1 VSAEYGVLG
10 EINTAARFKRGL
22 AMPTFLW
29 EGKTAQGRVL
39 KGEIEAPNLEAVFG
53 ILRDR
58 RIRPVANRIREKGK
72 GFDKEITIPG
82 FAEKVKARDLSVFT
96 RQFATMIDAGLPI
109 VQCLDILSQ
118 QTESKVL
125 RNTVRA
131 IKQDVEGGAT
141 LAEALSRH
149 PKTFDNLYVNM
160 VQAGETGGVLNAIL
174 NRISLFIEKANKLK
188 KKVKGA
194 MIYPCSIIF
203 VAVVVVAI
211 LLIFVIPVFAELY
224 GSMGKAL
231 PAPTQIT
238 INISNWFRSY
248 FLYMVFAL
256 VGIIVAIR
264 AYYVTDNGRMN
275 IDRLFLRLP
284 VVGDLLRK
292 VAVARFSQNMA
303 ILLSSGVP
311 ILDGLA
317 ITARTAGNR
326 VIEKAIMDSRVSI
339 SQGRTVAEP
348 LRDSKIFP
356 PMVCQMVAVG
366 EQTGGL
372 DTMLKKVA
380 ELYEDEVDDAVANL
394 TALMEPMIMVFLG
407 VILGG
412 LVVSMYLPIFQLGS
426 VVQ

>member
-1 VSAEYGVLG
+1 
-10 EINTAARFKRGL
+10 
-22 AMPTFLW
+22 MPTFMW
-29 EGKTAQGRVL
+29 EGKTAQGRIL

-82 FAEKVKARDLSVFT
+82 FGEKVKARDLSVFT

-118 QTESKVL
+118 QTESKAL
-125 RNTVRA
+125 RNTVRT

-149 PKTFDNLYVNM
+149 PKVFDNLYVNM

-174 NRISLFIEKANKLK
+174 NRISMFIEKANKLK

-238 INISNWFRSY
+238 INISNWFRAY

-264 AYYVTDNGRMN
+264 AYYATDNGRMN

-317 ITARTAGNR
+317 ITARTAGNK

-339 SQGRTVAEP
+339 SQGRTVSEP
-348 LRDSKIFP
+348 LRESQIFP

-412 LVVSMYLPIFQLGS
+412 LVISMYLPIFQLGS
-426 VVQ
+426 VVA

>member
-1 VSAEYGVLG
+1 LKLPTWKLFLRFCGIAE
-10 EINTAARFKRGL
+10 F
-22 AMPTFLW
+22 
-29 EGKTAQGRVL
+29 GRY
-39 KGEIEAPNLEAVFG
+39 
-53 ILRDR
+53 
-58 RIRPVANRIREKGK
+58 RIREQGR
-72 GFDKEITIPG
+72 GLDAEIKIPG
-82 FAEKVKARDLSVFT
+82 FGEKLKARDLSVFT
-96 RQFATMIDAGLPI
+96 RQFATMIDAGLTI
-109 VQCLDILSQ
+109 VQCLDIQTQ
-118 QTESKVL
+118 QSESKVL
-125 RNTVRA
+125 RNTLRA
-131 IKQDVEGGAT
+131 IKQDVEGGST
-141 LAEALSRH
+141 LAEALRKH
-149 PKTFDNLYVNM
+149 PKIFDDLYVNM
-160 VQAGETGGVLNAIL
+160 VQAGEAGGVLNAIL
-174 NRISLFIEKANKLK
+174 NRIALFIEKANKLK

-194 MIYPCSIIF
+194 MIYPCTIIV
-203 VAVVVVAI
+203 VAIVVVAI

-238 INISNWFRSY
+238 INISNWVRANC
-248 FLYMVFAL
+248 LYMVFAL
-256 VGIIVAIR
+256 VGIIIAIR
-264 AYYVTDNGRMN
+264 FYYQTENGRMN
-275 IDRLFLRLP
+275 IDRLLLRLP

-348 LRDSKIFP
+348 LRESKIFP

-366 EQTGGL
+366 EHTGGL
-372 DTMLKKVA
+372 DNMLRKVA

-394 TALMEPMIMVFLG
+394 TALMEPMIMVVLG

-412 LVVSMYLPIFQLGS
+412 LVISMYLPIFQLGS
-426 VVQ
+426 VVS

>member
-1 VSAEYGVLG
+1 MA
-10 EINTAARFKRGL
+10 I
-22 AMPTFLW
+22 FLW

-39 KGEIEAPNLEAVFG
+39 KGELEASNLEAVFA

-58 RIRPVANRIREKGK
+58 RIRPIPNRIREKGR
-72 GFDKEITIPG
+72 GLDAEIKIPG
-82 FAEKVKARDLSVFT
+82 FGEKLKARDLSVFT

-109 VQCLDILSQ
+109 VQCLDIQTQ
-118 QTESKVL
+118 QSESKVL
-125 RNTVRA
+125 RNTLRV
-131 IKQDVEGGAT
+131 IKQDVEGGST
-141 LAEALSRH
+141 LAEALRKH
-149 PKTFDNLYVNM
+149 PKIFDDLYVNM
-160 VQAGETGGVLNAIL
+160 VEAGEAGGVLNAIL
-174 NRISLFIEKANKLK
+174 NRIALFIEKANKLK

-194 MIYPCSIIF
+194 MIYPCTIIG
-203 VAVVVVAI
+203 VAIVVVAI

-238 INISNWFRSY
+238 INISNWVRAY
-248 FLYMVFAL
+248 CLYMVFAI
-256 VGIIVAIR
+256 VGIIIAIR
-264 AYYVTDNGRMN
+264 FYYQTENGRMN
-275 IDRLFLRLP
+275 IDRLLLRLP

-326 VIEKAIMDSRVSI
+326 VIEKAIMESRVSI

-348 LRDSKIFP
+348 LRESKIFP

-366 EQTGGL
+366 EHTGGL
-372 DTMLKKVA
+372 DNMLRKVA

-394 TALMEPMIMVFLG
+394 TALMEPMIMVVLG

-412 LVVSMYLPIFQLGS
+412 LVISMYLPIFQLGS
-426 VVQ
+426 VVS

>member
-1 VSAEYGVLG
+1 
-10 EINTAARFKRGL
+10 
-22 AMPTFLW
+22 MPIFLW
-29 EGKTAQGRVL
+29 EGRTAQGRVL
-39 KGEIEAPNLEAVFG
+39 KGEIEASNLEAVFA

-58 RIRPVANRIREKGK
+58 RIRPTPNRIREKGR
-72 GFDKEITIPG
+72 GLDKEISIPG
-82 FAEKVKARDLSVFT
+82 LGERLKARDLSVFT
-96 RQFATMIDAGLPI
+96 RQFAAMIDAGLPI
-109 VQCLDILSQ
+109 VQCLDIQAQ
-118 QTESKVL
+118 QTESKLLGNTL
-125 RNTVRA
+125 RS
-131 IKQDVEGGAT
+131 IKQDVEGGST
-141 LAEALSRH
+141 LAEALRKH
-149 PKTFDNLYVNM
+149 PKIFDDLYVNM
-160 VQAGETGGVLNAIL
+160 VEAGEAGGVLNAIL
-174 NRISLFIEKANKLK
+174 NRIALFIEKANKLK

-194 MIYPCSIIF
+194 MIYPCTIVV

-238 INISNWFRSY
+238 INISNWLRANY
-248 FLYMVFAL
+248 LYLLFAGGAFIAA
-256 VGIIVAIR
+256 VR
-264 AYYVTDNGRMN
+264 FYHRTDNGRMN
-275 IDRLFLRLP
+275 IDRLLLRMP

-317 ITARTAGNR
+317 ITAKTAGNR
-326 VIEKAIMDSRVSI
+326 VIEKAIMASRVSI

-348 LRDSKIFP
+348 LRESKIFP

-366 EQTGGL
+366 ETTGGL

-394 TALMEPMIMVFLG
+394 TALMEPMIMVVLG

-412 LVVSMYLPIFQLGS
+412 LVISMYLPIFQLGS
-426 VVQ
+426 VVS

>member
-1 VSAEYGVLG
+1 
-10 EINTAARFKRGL
+10 
-22 AMPTFLW
+22 MW
-29 EGKTAQGRVL
+29 EGKTAQGRIL

-82 FAEKVKARDLSVFT
+82 FGEKVKARDLSVFT

-118 QTESKVL
+118 QTESKAL
-125 RNTVRA
+125 RNTVRT

-149 PKTFDNLYVNM
+149 PKVFDNLYVNM

-174 NRISLFIEKANKLK
+174 NRISMFIEKANKLK

-238 INISNWFRSY
+238 INISNWFRAY

-264 AYYVTDNGRMN
+264 AYYATDNGRMN

-317 ITARTAGNR
+317 ITARTAGNK

-339 SQGRTVAEP
+339 SQGRTVSEP
-348 LRDSKIFP
+348 LRESQIFP

-412 LVVSMYLPIFQLGS
+412 LVISMYLPIFQLGS
-426 VVQ
+426 VVA

>member
-1 VSAEYGVLG
+1 MA
-10 EINTAARFKRGL
+10 I
-22 AMPTFLW
+22 FLW

-39 KGEIEAPNLEAVFG
+39 KGEIEASNLEAVFA

-58 RIRPVANRIREKGK
+58 RIRPIPNRIREKGR
-72 GFDKEITIPG
+72 GLDTEIKIPG
-82 FAEKVKARDLSVFT
+82 FGEKLKARDLSVFT
-96 RQFATMIDAGLPI
+96 RQFAAMIDAGLPI
-109 VQCLDILSQ
+109 VQCLDIQTQ
-118 QTESKVL
+118 QSESKVL
-125 RNTVRA
+125 RNTLRA
-131 IKQDVEGGAT
+131 IKQDVEGGST
-141 LAEALSRH
+141 LAEALRKH
-149 PKTFDNLYVNM
+149 PKIFDDLYVNM
-160 VQAGETGGVLNAIL
+160 VQAGEAGGVLNAIL
-174 NRISLFIEKANKLK
+174 NRIALFIEKANKLK

-194 MIYPCSIIF
+194 MIYPCTIVV

-238 INISNWFRSY
+238 INISNWVRAN
-248 FLYMVFAL
+248 FLYMIFVL
-256 VGIIVAIR
+256 VGIIVGIR
-264 AYYVTDNGRMN
+264 SYYQTDNGQMN
-275 IDRLFLRLP
+275 IDRLLLRLP

-348 LRDSKIFP
+348 LRESKIFP

-366 EQTGGL
+366 ENTGGL
-372 DTMLKKVA
+372 DTMLRKVA

-394 TALMEPMIMVFLG
+394 TALMEPMIMVVLG

-412 LVVSMYLPIFQLGS
+412 LVISMYLPIFQLGS
-426 VVQ
+426 VVS

>member
-1 VSAEYGVLG
+1 
-10 EINTAARFKRGL
+10 
-22 AMPTFLW
+22 MPTFMW

-39 KGEIEAPNLEAVFG
+39 KGEIEAASLEAVFG

-82 FAEKVKARDLSVFT
+82 FAEKVKARDLSIFT

-118 QTESKVL
+118 QTESKAL

-149 PKTFDNLYVNM
+149 PKIFDNLYVNM

-174 NRISLFIEKANKLK
+174 NRISLFIDKANKLK

-203 VAVVVVAI
+203 VAIVVVAI

-248 FLYMVFAL
+248 FLYMVFVL
-256 VGIIVAIR
+256 VGIIAAIR
-264 AYYVTDNGRMN
+264 AYYGTDNGRMN

-326 VIEKAIMDSRVSI
+326 VIERAIMDSRVSI

-348 LRDSKIFP
+348 LRESKIFP

-412 LVVSMYLPIFQLGS
+412 LVISMYLPIFQLGS